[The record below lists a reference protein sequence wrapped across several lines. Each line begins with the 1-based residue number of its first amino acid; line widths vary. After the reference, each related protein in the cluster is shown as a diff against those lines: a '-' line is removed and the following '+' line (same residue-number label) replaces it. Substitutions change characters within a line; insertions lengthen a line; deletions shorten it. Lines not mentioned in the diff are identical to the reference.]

1 LTADATDHS
10 KGVAGR
16 RLGAEDGS
24 GRAALRSA
32 LKKVG
37 GKPKA
42 AADAKPG
49 PARRTG
55 RAAQAALGMIGQPP
69 AGCDEA
75 ALADWLR
82 GLPPEQRDKLGRLLA
97 HARPADRP
105 PPAGLARVERQMAE
119 QGISFNVNA
128 QTVIVNI
135 GGDSRKSDGPRRDRA
150 WKPRS
155 DWGRQ
160 LGRVKDF
167 INGR

>member
-1 LTADATDHS
+1 LTADATDHT
-10 KGVAGR
+10 KGAAGR
-16 RLGAEDGS
+16 RLGVDGGP

-42 AADAKPG
+42 ATAAKPD
-49 PARRTG
+49 PARRAG
-55 RAAQAALGMIGQPP
+55 RATQAALGMIGRPP
-69 AGCDEA
+69 AGCDED

-82 GLPPEQRDKLGRLLA
+82 ALPPEQRDKLGRLLA
-97 HARPADRP
+97 NARPADRP
-105 PPAGLARVERQMAE
+105 PPSALARVERQMAE

-135 GGDSRKSDGPRRDRA
+135 GGESRRGDGPRRDRA
-150 WKPRS
+150 WKPRA

-160 LGRVKDF
+160 LGKVKDF